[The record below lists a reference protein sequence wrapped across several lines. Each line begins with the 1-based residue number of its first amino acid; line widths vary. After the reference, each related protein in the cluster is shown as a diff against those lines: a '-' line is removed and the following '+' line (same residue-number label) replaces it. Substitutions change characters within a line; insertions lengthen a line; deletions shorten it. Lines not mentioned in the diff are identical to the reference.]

1 MIYNTEV
8 LELMK
13 ILFVGESWVVHMIH
27 TKGYDS
33 FTSTKYEEG
42 ATYLLSC
49 LRQEG
54 IDVTY
59 MPAHEVQVRFPQS
72 LEELKAYDAIVLSD
86 VGANTFLLQNPT
98 FYQMQI
104 IPNALE
110 LMKQYVAEGGGLL
123 MVGGYLTFMG
133 IEGKAN
139 YRNTILADVLPVVM
153 MDKDDRVEMPSGFS
167 PVVSQPHPLVNDLG
181 EWPRLLGYNKLSAKP
196 GAEEL
201 LSHEGDA
208 ILTVGTY
215 GAGKTA
221 AFASDCSPHWGS
233 LEFMNWEH
241 YSAFWSKLIKYLD

>member
-1 MIYNTEV
+1 
-8 LELMK
+8 MK
-13 ILFVGESWVVHMIH
+13 ILFVGESWIVHMIH

-49 LRQEG
+49 LRDNG

-72 LEELKAYDAIVLSD
+72 LAELQSYDAIVLSD
-86 VGANTFLLQNPT
+86 VGANTFLLQNAT
-98 FYQMQI
+98 FYQMQVV
-104 IPNALE
+104 PNALE
-110 LMKQYVAEGGGLL
+110 LIKQFVAEGGGLL

-139 YRNTILADVLPVVM
+139 YKNTVLADVLPVVM
-153 MDKDDRVEMPSGFS
+153 TDGDDRAEMPSGVA
-167 PVVSQPHPLVNDLG
+167 PVATASHPLTDGLG
-181 EWPRLLGYNKLSAKP
+181 EWPKLLGYNRLTAKP
-196 GAEEL
+196 DAEQL
-201 LSHEGDA
+201 LAHGDDA
-208 ILTVGTY
+208 ILTVGTF

-233 LEFMNWEH
+233 LEFMNWAH
-241 YSAFWSKLIKYLD
+241 YSAFWSNLIRYLK

>member
-1 MIYNTEV
+1 M
-8 LELMK
+8 MK

-49 LRQEG
+49 LREQG

-72 LEELKAYDAIVLSD
+72 LEELKAYDAIVISD

-104 IPNALE
+104 IPNSLD
-110 LMKQYVAEGGGLL
+110 LIKQYVEEGGGLL

-139 YRNTILADVLPVVM
+139 YKNTVLADVLPVVM
-153 MDKDDRVEMPSGFS
+153 MDGDDRVEMPSGFA
-167 PVVSQPHPLVNDLG
+167 PVAAGPHALVDKLG

-196 GAEEL
+196 DAEL
-201 LSHEGDA
+201 LLRNGEDA
-208 ILTVGTY
+208 ILAVGTY
-215 GAGKTA
+215 GQGKTA

-233 LEFMNWEH
+233 LEFMDWEH
-241 YSAFWSKLIKYLD
+241 YASFWSELVKYLK

>member
-1 MIYNTEV
+1 
-8 LELMK
+8 MK
-13 ILFVGESWVVHMIH
+13 ILFVGESWIVHMIH

-49 LRQEG
+49 LREQD

-110 LMKQYVAEGGGLL
+110 LMKQYVTEGGGLL

-139 YRNTILADVLPVVM
+139 YKNTILADVLPVIM
-153 MDKDDRVEMPSGFS
+153 MDNDDRVEMPSGFS
-167 PVVSQPHPLVNDLG
+167 PIVSKMHPLVDNLG

-196 GAEEL
+196 EAEEL
-201 LSHEGDA
+201 LSHGGDA
-208 ILTVGTY
+208 ILTVGEY
-215 GAGKTA
+215 GKGKTA

-241 YSAFWSKLIKYLD
+241 YSAFWSNLIKFLK

>member
-1 MIYNTEV
+1 
-8 LELMK
+8 MK

-49 LRQEG
+49 LRTEG

-72 LEELKAYDAIVLSD
+72 LEELKAYDAIVISD

-104 IPNALE
+104 IPNALDNI
-110 LMKQYVAEGGGLL
+110 KQYVAEGGGLL

-139 YRNTILADVLPVVM
+139 YVNTVLAEVLPVVM
-153 MDKDDRVEMPSGFS
+153 QPGDDRVEMPAGFS
-167 PVVSQPHPLVNDLG
+167 PVVAQEHPLVGYG
-181 EWPRLLGYNKLSAKP
+181 EWPRLLGYNKLAAKP
-196 GAEEL
+196 DADEL
-201 LSHEGDA
+201 LSYNGDA

-215 GAGKTA
+215 GEGKTA

-233 LEFMNWEH
+233 TEFMDWQH
-241 YSAFWSKLIKYLD
+241 YSAFWSNLVKALQ

>member
-1 MIYNTEV
+1 
-8 LELMK
+8 MK
-13 ILFVGESWVVHMIH
+13 ILFIGESWVVHMIH

-49 LRQEG
+49 LRERG

-59 MPAHEVQVRFPQS
+59 MPSHEVQVRFPRT

-104 IPNALE
+104 IPDALE
-110 LMKQYVAEGGGLL
+110 HIRQFVAEGGGLL
-123 MVGGYLTFMG
+123 MIGGYLTFMG

-139 YRNTILADVLPVVM
+139 YKRTVLADVLPVVM
-153 MDKDDRVEMPSGFS
+153 TDGDDRVEMPSGFAPS
-167 PVVSQPHPLVNDLG
+167 VSGSHPLVDGLG
-181 EWPRLLGYNKLSAKP
+181 EWPKLLGYNKLSAKLD
-196 GAEEL
+196 AEEL
-201 LSHEGDA
+201 LCHDGDA

-215 GAGKTA
+215 GQGKTA

-241 YSAFWSKLIKYLD
+241 YPAFWSNLIHYLK

>member
-1 MIYNTEV
+1 
-8 LELMK
+8 MK

-49 LRQEG
+49 LREQG

-72 LEELKAYDAIVLSD
+72 LEELKSYDAIVISD

-98 FYQMQI
+98 FYQMKI
-104 IPNALE
+104 VPNSLD
-110 LMKQYVAEGGGLL
+110 LIKQYVEEGGGLL

-139 YRNTILADVLPVVM
+139 YKNTVLADVLPVVM
-153 MDKDDRVEMPSGFS
+153 MDGDDRVEMPSGFAPIAAS
-167 PVVSQPHPLVNDLG
+167 SHALVDKLG
-181 EWPRLLGYNKLSAKP
+181 DWPRLLGYNKLTAKP
-196 GAEEL
+196 DAEL
-201 LSHEGDA
+201 LLSNGDDA
-208 ILTVGTY
+208 ILAVGTY
-215 GAGKTA
+215 GKGKTA

-233 LEFMNWEH
+233 LEFMDWEH
-241 YSAFWSKLIKYLD
+241 YSGFWSELVKYLKQA

>member
-1 MIYNTEV
+1 
-8 LELMK
+8 MK
-13 ILFVGESWVVHMIH
+13 ILFVGESWVIHMIH

-49 LRQEG
+49 LRERG
-54 IDVTY
+54 IDVDY

-72 LEELKAYDAIVLSD
+72 LDELKAYDGIVLSD

-110 LMKQYVAEGGGLL
+110 LIKQFVAEGGGLL

-139 YRNTILADVLPVVM
+139 YKNTVLADVLPVVM
-153 MDKDDRVEMPSGFS
+153 ADGDDRVEMPGGFS
-167 PVVSQPHPLVNDLG
+167 PAVSKPHPLIDELG
-181 EWPRLLGYNKLSAKP
+181 AWPRLLGYNKLSSKP
-196 GAEEL
+196 DAEEL
-201 LSHEGDA
+201 LSHGGDA
-208 ILTVGTY
+208 ILTLGAY
-215 GAGKTA
+215 GKGKTA

-233 LEFMNWEH
+233 LEFMNWEQ
-241 YSAFWSKLIKYLD
+241 YPAFWANLVTYLKS